1 MKSFRSFFYENKEE
15 FSQKE
20 NVEIV
25 DVGTYKAKV
34 DSGNDGYCVLHGED
48 IQYKDGSVSFK
59 TDDGKVITKPIIDKI
74 SVNVGAGT
82 SEDRPLVEFDIIVN
96 GETYENVK
104 FSIGD
109 RKENDEKVLLG
120 LRFLK
125 PLKAVIEI
133 K

>member
-48 IQYKDGSVSFK
+48 IQYNDGSVSFK